1 MDNTKQE
8 YNTLM
13 TIAAAT
19 ELVKRIGNKLRQK
32 IKGQENAIQQVE
44 DALFQAFVLQ
54 KGNPKG
60 PKMALTF
67 IGLPGVGKTEIARL
81 IAEELALSLIFISL
95 SSYADKEGHMALA
108 GFPSTYKDSKAGV
121 LTDAVLKN
129 PNSII
134 VFDELGAENKGVS
147 NLFLPL
153 LNDGIVYD
161 AYYDK
166 EISFQNSILIFT
178 TNLGASIYKNV
189 NQWNYAATSKSR
201 IEEALR
207 EEKDGVSGESKLSGA
222 IISRLAKYPMI
233 AFNKLDGRV
242 LSEIAT
248 EYKEEMVDRLKEKYP
263 NLSIECNGKEL
274 AQVLLFRKGGRADA
288 RSMVAETET
297 FIASTIHNVMG
308 KLQDRG
314 TDVLSLKKISFAFNL
329 QDLPAEIKDL
339 REKLDNRKVGVFC
352 SADNQEIFQRCKS
365 LQVEEIQKERFNSLD
380 YDCIVIEITKE
391 NAEQAKRIF
400 DLAIQEQD
408 IPVYVFSQEKAF
420 DGIDAKEYFVKG
432 AIDILYGE
440 KSLVDWINTIS
451 ETLTLCNISAFLNRA
466 SKMLK
471 FDVDYQFQKTEEGLE
486 SCVILKNYQLAMNV
500 DSKAENE
507 ILIGSEIPDTKFL
520 DVKGLEE
527 AVLEAKRSVA
537 FLKDY
542 KGNIRKGKKAPK
554 GILLEGDP
562 GCGKTLLARAM
573 AGEAQMPFIYVSA
586 SELSSPHYGIAE
598 KMVRDKFDV
607 ARQHAPSIIFIDEI
621 DSIARPRG
629 RGMDMGQEET
639 VLNMLLCE
647 MDGLKQD
654 KKRPVFVI
662 AATNFSELDS
672 AFLRRFD
679 RRIEVKLPNAKG
691 RREVLNYYLEK
702 HSICLA
708 EDALN
713 SLIERTQGK
722 SPADIE
728 KLVEYVVRN
737 TNGEQVTAK
746 QLDIAFEL
754 LEFGQQQEREEETVK
769 QTSYHEAGHAVIAWV
784 LGNTPTYV
792 TNVARG
798 NHGGYVLPS
807 GEEDKLSHSKQEL
820 LDKICT
826 AFGGR
831 AAERM
836 AYGEKGITSG
846 ASADISQARKLA
858 RIAIVNYAMYDD
870 LLLGLGEEQ
879 SEATKRAIDEK
890 INAILSEQYQ
900 RACHI
905 VQEQEQVIKGLVV
918 ELIERQSMTKV
929 ELDTLLSNFDK
940 KNRRITEYE
949 NDT

>member
-1 MDNTKQE
+1 MQGISE
-8 YNTLM
+8 RENTLM
-13 TIAAAT
+13 TMAAGT
-19 ELVKRIGNKLRQK
+19 ELVNRIGNKMRQK

-44 DALFQAFVLQ
+44 AALFHAFVLQ
-54 KGNPKG
+54 KENPNG
-60 PKMALTF
+60 PKMAMTF
-67 IGLPGVGKTEIARL
+67 VGLPAVGKTELAKI
-81 IAEELALSLIFISL
+81 IAEELGLNFVFVPL
-95 SSYADKEGHMALA
+95 SSYADKESHQHAA
-108 GFPSTYKDSKAGV
+108 GFDRTFKDSKAGAWTKAA
-121 LTDAVLKN
+121 LED
-129 PNSII
+129 PNTIFC
-134 VFDELGAENKGVS
+134 FDELGTEHKVTT
-147 NLFLPL
+147 NLLL
-153 LNDGIVYD
+153 QILNDGKLHD
-161 AYYDK
+161 AYYEKDV
-166 EISFQNSILIFT
+166 SFENAILIFT

-274 AQVLLFRKGGRADA
+274 AQVLLFHKGGRADA

-314 TDVLSLKKISFAFNL
+314 TDVLSLRKITFAFNL

-339 REKLDNRKVGVFC
+339 REKPDHRKVGVFC
-352 SADNQEIFQRCKS
+352 SADNQAIFQQCAL
-365 LQVEEIQKERFNSLD
+365 LQVEEIKKERFNSLD

-391 NAEQAKRIF
+391 NAAQAKRIF
-400 DLAIQEQD
+400 DAAIQEQD
-408 IPVYVFSQEKAF
+408 IPVYVFSQEKEF
-420 DGIDAKEYFVKG
+420 DRIDAKEYFIKG
-432 AIDILYGE
+432 AVDVLYGE
-440 KSLVDWINTIS
+440 RNLTDWIDTIS
-451 ETLTLCNISAFLNRA
+451 TTLTLCNISSFLNRA
-466 SKMLK
+466 NKILK
-471 FDVDYQFQKTEEGLE
+471 FDVGYRFQEIEDGLE
-486 SCVILKNYQLAMNV
+486 AHVILQNHQLAMNV

-507 ILIGSEIPDTKFL
+507 ILLGSEIPDTKFS

-527 AVLEAKRSVA
+527 AVLEAKRSVE

-554 GILLEGDP
+554 GILLEGAP
-562 GCGKTLLARAM
+562 GCGKTLLARAI
-573 AGEAQMPFIYVSA
+573 AAEAQMPFIYISA

-607 ARQHAPSIIFIDEI
+607 ARQHAPSILFIDEV

-629 RGMDMGQEET
+629 RSMDMGQEET

-679 RRIEVKLPNAKG
+679 RHIEVKLPNAKG
-691 RREVLNYYLEK
+691 RSEVLNYYLVK

-708 EDALN
+708 EDAFH
-713 SLIERTQGK
+713 SLVERTQGK

-737 TNGEQVTAK
+737 TDGVQITAK
-746 QLDIAFEL
+746 ELDIALEL
-754 LEFGQQQEREEETVK
+754 LEFGRQQEREKETVK
-769 QTSYHEAGHAVIAWV
+769 QTSYHEAGHAVIAWA

-836 AYGEKGITSG
+836 VYGEKGITSG

-879 SEATKRAIDEK
+879 SEATKRLIDEK
-890 INAILSEQYQ
+890 INALLSEQYQ
-900 RACHI
+900 RAWRI
-905 VQEQEQVIKGLVV
+905 AQEQEQVIKALVAALM
-918 ELIERQSMTKV
+918 EKHSMTKA
-929 ELDTLLSNFDK
+929 ELDSLFSNFDK
-940 KNRRITEYE
+940 KNGRITEYE
-949 NDT
+949 NNT